1 MLKNFTLISKIISIS
16 VVSIISILIV
26 TVSSYVG
33 FKKVGL
39 EIEEIVEYQVPINS
53 LVTELGKDILKEEIL
68 TYELIFESKNINSTK
83 YKHLEKEIN
92 DLEIETSKTI
102 KKLEDLVIEAI
113 NHNVDI
119 KTKNKYKQFSKDLV
133 VLEKEQKEFK
143 KYLKKF
149 EKDLSTGN
157 SEHLQKDKELII
169 SELKQMDKNILKL
182 TKKMEELL
190 KQSSLT
196 AEELEQKSIVIIVS
210 VSLIILVLTTI
221 FILYLVKDINSSIKN
236 FYNGLNGFFKY
247 LNRESDDVVFLNDS
261 SKDELGTLAKVIN
274 ENIIK
279 TKKGI
284 EEDREFIDET
294 IYVLSEF
301 EQGDLCQRIKCDV
314 KNPALKELKK
324 VLDSMGDQMENNIE
338 NVLDILEEYSNYNYM
353 NKVDTSSVKNQLLAL
368 ANGVNSLGDS
378 ITKML
383 VENKNVGSTLS
394 SSSQTLLTNVDVL
407 NDTSN
412 AAAASLEQTAAALE
426 EITETIVTSTQSM
439 GEMSILASKV
449 VDSVE
454 EGNSLSQKTSKAMD
468 EINEQVGAI
477 NDAITVIDQI
487 AFQTN
492 ILSLN
497 AAVEAATAGEAGKG
511 FAVVAAE
518 VRNLANKSAE
528 AANEIKTLVENAN
541 SKTAEGKNISDK
553 MILGYETLNKNINNT
568 IGLIQQVEES
578 SKEQQVGIEQINDAI
593 AEQDQQTQQIAKAA
607 NETHKIA
614 IDTNSISDEI
624 VDNLKNKKF

>member
-1 MLKNFTLISKIISIS
+1 MLKNFTLINKIICIS

-26 TVSSYVG
+26 SMFSYSG

-39 EIEEIVEYQVPINS
+39 EIEEIAEYQVPINS

-68 TYELIFESKNINSTK
+68 TYELILESKDVNSNK
-83 YKHLEKEIN
+83 YKKLQMQIHNLEE
-92 DLEIETSKTI
+92 ETVNTI
-102 KKLEDLVIEAI
+102 KKLELLVEEAI
-113 NHNVDI
+113 SHNDDEQ
-119 KTKNKYKQFSKDLV
+119 TKNKYEQFAKELRI
-133 VLEKEQKEFK
+133 LEKEQKDFK
-143 KYLKKF
+143 KYLKEF
-149 EKDLSTGN
+149 EEDLSSGDMA
-157 SEHLQKDKELII
+157 HLQKDKELVI

-182 TKKMEELL
+182 SKSMEMLL
-190 KQSSLT
+190 ENST
-196 AEELEQKSIVIIVS
+196 FNAEELEKQSITIIISISVII
-210 VSLIILVLTTI
+210 LILTTI
-221 FILYLVKDINSSIKN
+221 FILYLVRDINSSIKD
-236 FYNGLNGFFKY
+236 FYSGLTGFFKY
-247 LNRESDDVVFLNDS
+247 LNRESDDVVFLDDKAN
-261 SKDELGTLAKVIN
+261 DELGKLAKVIN
-274 ENIIK
+274 KNIVN

-284 EEDREFIDET
+284 EEDRAFIDET

-301 EQGDLCQRIKCDV
+301 EQGDLCQRININV
-314 KNPALKELKK
+314 QNPALMELKR

-353 NKVDTSSVKNQLLAL
+353 NRIDSSGVKYQLLAL
-368 ANGVNSLGDS
+368 ANGVNSLGES

-383 VENKNVGSTLS
+383 IENKKVGLTLNN
-394 SSSQTLLTNVDVL
+394 SSQTLLENVDVL
-407 NDTSN
+407 NETSN
-412 AAAASLEQTAAALE
+412 MAATSLEETAAALE

-439 GEMSILASKV
+439 GEMSVLASKV

-454 EGNSLSQKTSKAMD
+454 EGNSLSKQTSKAMD

-511 FAVVAAE
+511 FAVVAQE

-541 SKTAEGKNISDK
+541 AKTTEGKNISDK
-553 MILGYETLNKNINNT
+553 MILGYEILNNNINNT
-568 IGLIQQVEES
+568 IGLIKQVEES

-593 AEQDQQTQQIAKAA
+593 TEQDQQTQQIAKAA

-614 IDTNSISDEI
+614 IDTNAISDEI